1 MATQLHSSTRQQLDE
16 LDALLQKM
24 LDQPGKPAEP
34 VARPIY
40 ATEGGGNPPP
50 KAPHFPPAS
59 VAYGVPPAVA
69 FAAETPRQAVPVQK
83 AVPSNWNIDLNPRGG
98 SSVLGERS
106 PLAEKLAPYM
116 DSPQATPAF
125 LQVTPI
131 QNPIAEATN
140 YHQVPIETSV
150 RRFDSKSEST
160 RSYGGL
166 TAIPIVRD
174 FLGYSGLAMLAASV
188 TWAVL
193 VWAGWF

>member
-24 LDQPGKPAEP
+24 LDQPGKPTES
-34 VARPIY
+34 VTRPIY
-40 ATEGGGNPPP
+40 TTEGGGNAPPI
-50 KAPHFPPAS
+50 APQFPPAA

-69 FAAETPRQAVPVQK
+69 FAAETPVQTVPAQK
-83 AVPSNWNIDLNPRGG
+83 PIPSNWNIDLNPRGG

-116 DSPQATPAF
+116 DSPTATPAF

-131 QNPIAEATN
+131 AS
-140 YHQVPIETSV
+140 VPIDSQIPIDV
-150 RRFDSKSEST
+150 RPVGAASG
-160 RSYGGL
+160 SYGGL
-166 TAIPIVRD
+166 TAVPLVRD
-174 FLGYSGLAMLAASV
+174 VLGYSGLAMLAASV

-193 VWAGWF
+193 VWTGWF